1 MGEKTTTGKADRPK
15 RPIEVLRDRMG
26 GVSKELQASVKE
38 QGRIRKLLRGA
49 LAGGPRTV
57 PELGAE
63 CELPTTTVLWHLMAM
78 RRYGQVV
85 EAGEA
90 GDYVRYAL
98 KGSE

>member
-15 RPIEVLRDRMG
+15 RPIEILRDRLG

-57 PELGAE
+57 PELGAQ

>member
-15 RPIEVLRDRMG
+15 RPIEILRDRLG

-63 CELPTTTVLWHLMAM
+63 CDRWRFSRH
-78 RRYGQVV
+78 GQPGRPAH
-85 EAGEA
+85 AG
-90 GDYVRYAL
+90 
-98 KGSE
+98 

>member
-1 MGEKTTTGKADRPK
+1 MGETKTTGKAEKPP
-15 RPIEVLRDRMG
+15 RPIEILRDRMG

-38 QGRIRKLLRGA
+38 QGRIRKALRSA

-57 PELGAE
+57 PELGAQ
-63 CELPTTTVLWHLMAM
+63 CELPTPTVLWHLMAM
-78 RRYGQVV
+78 RRYGEVV

>member
-1 MGEKTTTGKADRPK
+1 MGETKTTGKAEKPP
-15 RPIEVLRDRMG
+15 RPIEILRDRVG
-26 GVSKELQASVKE
+26 GVSKDLQASVKE

-57 PELGAE
+57 PELGAQ
-63 CELPTTTVLWHLMAM
+63 CELPPATVLWHLMAM
-78 RRYGQVV
+78 RRYGEVV

>member
-15 RPIEVLRDRMG
+15 RPIEILRDRLG

>member
-1 MGEKTTTGKADRPK
+1 MGETKTTGKAEKPP
-15 RPIEVLRDRMG
+15 RPIEILRDRMG

-38 QGRIRKLLRGA
+38 QGRIRKALRSA

-57 PELGAE
+57 PELGAQ
-63 CELPTTTVLWHLMAM
+63 CELPTPAVLWHLMAM
-78 RRYGQVV
+78 RRYGEVV

>member
-1 MGEKTTTGKADRPK
+1 MGEKTTTGKAERPR
-15 RPIEVLRDRMG
+15 RPIEILRDRMG
-26 GVSKELQASVKE
+26 GVSKVLQASVKE

>member
-1 MGEKTTTGKADRPK
+1 MGETKTTGKAEKPP
-15 RPIEVLRDRMG
+15 RPIEILRDRMG

-38 QGRIRKLLRGA
+38 QGRIRKALRSA

-57 PELGAE
+57 PELGAQ
-63 CELPTTTVLWHLMAM
+63 CELPTPDVLWHLMAM
-78 RRYGQVV
+78 RRYGEVV

>member
-1 MGEKTTTGKADRPK
+1 MGEKTTTGKAERPR
-15 RPIEVLRDRMG
+15 RPIEILRDRMG